1 MYSLDI
7 NFLKERQA
15 EGQAAA
21 RAGGAAAGISLSEQ
35 MPLIA
40 GGAAGLLVPA
50 AIGLWWM
57 QLNQQTAQVNQEIA
71 QLQDELSQ
79 LEASQ
84 EQIAAL
90 EAERDAA
97 LAQAE
102 QLTNI
107 FEQIRPVS
115 AVLQDVRDRLPSD
128 VQVASLRHQQS
139 GENVS
144 ISLSGVGRSFESI
157 NHFVLTLERSPF
169 IDPETLQLQGVG
181 RANYPGSPGTNTVP
195 GVSPESV
202 VSYGITFRLN
212 QMSASQLLGQLE
224 AKGATGLATRIKT
237 LQAKG
242 LIE

>member
-7 NFLKERQA
+7 NFLKERQT
-15 EGQAAA
+15 EGQAAT
-21 RAGGAAAGISLSEQ
+21 RTGGLGGAALSEQ
-35 MPLIA
+35 LPLI
-40 GGAAGLLVPA
+40 GGGVVGVLIPALVG
-50 AIGLWWM
+50 IWWM
-57 QLNQQTAQVNQEIA
+57 QLNNQTAQVNQEIA
-71 QLQDELSQ
+71 QLQAELSQ
-79 LEASQ
+79 LEASK

-90 EAERDAA
+90 EAQRDAA
-97 LAQAE
+97 QARAE

-115 AVLQDVRDRLPSD
+115 AVLQDVRDRLPPD
-128 VQVASLRHQQS
+128 VQVASLQHQQS
-139 GENVS
+139 GGGNVS
-144 ISLSGVGRSFESI
+144 ISLSGVGRSYESI

-169 IDPETLQLQGVG
+169 IEPETLQLQGASQTG
-181 RANYPGSPGTNTVP
+181 YPGSPAEGTVK

-202 VSYGITFRLN
+202 VSYSLSFQLN
-212 QMSASQLLGQLE
+212 QVSASELLGQLE